1 MTAAS
6 NLLARIAA
14 LHPSDRQWLLAQS
27 SAETR
32 ARLTVALGAAQ
43 TGTPDNGAAVVHQG
57 AFSARD
63 MIASATPEHVAR
75 ALQTQ
80 PAWLAAVLLQMD
92 EWPWAPAL
100 LKRMPG
106 GPMGQPMLQGPTVG
120 QPALALKPALAAAI
134 LKSFARALTLVEA
147 SASPTPP
154 SPRLPPF
161 EALVQRFRRSRNSQE
176 PGF

>member
-14 LHPSDRQWLLAQS
+14 LHPSDRQWLLAQA

-32 ARLTVALGAAQ
+32 MRLTVALEAAQ
-43 TGTPDNGAAVVHQG
+43 AAAPDNRTAVVYRG
-57 AFSARD
+57 APSARD

-80 PAWLAAVLLQMD
+80 PEWLSAVLLRMD
-92 EWPWAPAL
+92 EWPWVPAL
-100 LKRMPG
+100 LKRTPG
-106 GPMGQPMLQGPTVG
+106 GPMGQPVMQRQMPRVG
-120 QPALALKPALAAAI
+120 QPTLALKPALAGAI
-134 LKSFARALTLVEA
+134 LKSFARSLALIEA
-147 SASPTPP
+147 SAMAP

-161 EALVQRFRRSRNSQE
+161 EALVQRFRRGRGPQE
-176 PGF
+176 SGF

>member
-14 LHPSDRQWLLAQS
+14 LHPSDRQWLLAQT

-43 TGTPDNGAAVVHQG
+43 TGAPDNGAAVVQQG

-80 PAWLAAVLLQMD
+80 PAWLATVLLHMD

-100 LKRMPG
+100 LKRMPV
-106 GPMGQPMLQGPTVG
+106 LQRATVG

-134 LKSFARALTLVEA
+134 LKSFARSLTLIEA
-147 SASPTPP
+147 SSIPTPP

-161 EALVQRFRRSRNSQE
+161 DALVQRFRRSRTPQE

>member
-14 LHPSDRQWLLAQS
+14 LHPSDRQWLLAQA

-32 ARLTVALGAAQ
+32 VRLTAALEATQVAA
-43 TGTPDNGAAVVHQG
+43 PENSAAVVQR

-63 MIASATPEHVAR
+63 LIAGATPEHVVR

-80 PAWLAAVLLQMD
+80 PAWLVTVLLRMD
-92 EWPWAPAL
+92 EWPWSAAL
-100 LKRMPG
+100 LKRMPV
-106 GPMGQPMLQGPTVG
+106 MQRQMSIVG

-134 LKSFARALTLVEA
+134 LKSFARSLTLIES
-147 SASPTPP
+147 SAIALNS
-154 SPRLPPF
+154 RLPPF
-161 EALVQRFRRSRNSQE
+161 EALLQRFRRSRSPQE
-176 PGF
+176 SGF

>member
-14 LHPSDRQWLLAQS
+14 LHPSDRQWLLAQA

-32 ARLTVALGAAQ
+32 ARLTVALEAAHRGAL
-43 TGTPDNGAAVVHQG
+43 
-57 AFSARD
+57 SARD

-92 EWPWAPAL
+92 EWPWSAAL
-100 LKRMPG
+100 LKRVPAM
-106 GPMGQPMLQGPTVG
+106 QRAVVG

-134 LKSFARALTLVEA
+134 LNSFARSLTLIET
-147 SASPTPP
+147 SAIPSP
-154 SPRLPPF
+154 SPRLPAF
-161 EALVQRFRRSRNSQE
+161 EALVQRVRTSRSQEE

>member
-14 LHPSDRQWLLAQS
+14 LHPSDRQWLLAQA

-32 ARLTVALGAAQ
+32 ARLTNALESA
-43 TGTPDNGAAVVHQG
+43 HRG

-63 MIASATPEHVAR
+63 MIASATPEHVAC

-92 EWPWAPAL
+92 EWPWSAAL
-100 LKRMPG
+100 LKRSPG
-106 GPMGQPMLQGPTVG
+106 MQRAIVG
-120 QPALALKPALAAAI
+120 QPAPALKPALAAAI
-134 LKSFARALTLVEA
+134 LNSFARSLAISEA
-147 SASPTPP
+147 STLPTP
-154 SPRLPPF
+154 SPRLPAF
-161 EALVQRFRRSRNSQE
+161 DALVQRFRRGQE